1 MIYFIGSPKNVSIS
15 NEEYLQIK
23 LTSEGSLSEAV
34 VGAEGR
40 LYTIEEWH
48 RRKGMGSGCAE
59 KEWKEWGQ
67 AAKVDKRCCF
77 RNPLGHG
84 TGRFGEF
91 RFPISVGL
99 VRERGQ
105 ERIRDKKSARWRLA
119 ARFFRSHWR
128 RRDSLRFCASRL
140 IIRD

>member
-91 RFPISVGL
+91 RKEWGQAAKVDKRCCFRNPLGHGTGRFGEFRFPISVGL

-105 ERIRDKKSARWRLA
+105 
-119 ARFFRSHWR
+119 
-128 RRDSLRFCASRL
+128 
-140 IIRD
+140 